1 MITFNELFKS
11 MIYMNLDKRPDR
23 KILAEKEFKRMGI
36 SPLRMPGVFIKGSN
50 NQLVD
55 NALGCMFAHIE
66 CLKWGLEQKTNVFIF
81 EDDIQF
87 INRPDIRELTD
98 AACAEL
104 VQREWDMF
112 YLATNILR
120 PHYQVS
126 KHLSRLTHGQSTVAY
141 GVNRKFI
148 PKLLDYYLPTTTT
161 INQIWIDVIYADTV
175 IPNNNCFV
183 SIPMMGIQRT
193 GYSDIMEQPARY
205 EDYLQARYDAN
216 FIPLAIPLTKT

>member
-1 MITFNELFKS
+1 MVTFNELFES

-23 KILAEKEFKRMGI
+23 KLLAEKEFDRMGI
-36 SPLRMPGVFIKGSN
+36 SPIRMPGVFIKGSN

-87 INRPDIRELTD
+87 IDKPNIKELTD
-98 AACAEL
+98 AACGEL
-104 VQREWDMF
+104 AQREWDMF

-141 GVNRKFI
+141 GVNKNFI
-148 PKLLDYYLPTTTT
+148 PKLLDHYLPSLNT
-161 INQIWIDVIYADTV
+161 IKEIWIDVIYADTV
-175 IPNNNCFV
+175 IPNNKCYITV
-183 SIPMMGIQRT
+183 PMMGVQRE
-193 GYSDIMEQPARY
+193 GWSDIMGQHVCY
-205 EDYLQARYDAN
+205 EDYLQKRYDTN
-216 FIPLAIPLTKT
+216 FVPLTKT

>member
-1 MITFNELFKS
+1 MKMITFDDVFPSK
-11 MIYMNLDKRPDR
+11 IYMNLDKRPDR
-23 KILAEKEFKRMGI
+23 KIQAEKEFARMGI
-36 SPLRMPGVFIKGSN
+36 SPIRMSGVFIKGTD
-50 NQLVD
+50 NQLVN

-87 INRPDIRELTD
+87 IDKPNIRELTD
-98 AACAEL
+98 VACAEL
-104 VQREWDMF
+104 EQREWDMF

-126 KHLSRLTHGQSTVAY
+126 KHLSKLTHGQSTVAY
-141 GVNRKFI
+141 GVNKNFI
-148 PKLLDYYLPTTTT
+148 PKLLNYYLPTLTT
-161 INQIWIDVIYADTV
+161 IKQIWIDVIYADTV

-183 SIPMMGIQRT
+183 SIPMMGVQRE
-193 GYSDIMEQPARY
+193 GYSDIMENHERY

-216 FIPLAIPLTKT
+216 FVPLTET